1 MRQLGYIIFVGWLAV
16 AGHAQTT
23 AVEGK
28 AILKELIEINTT
40 NPGGSNTL
48 AAQAVAKRLLA
59 AGFDAKDVF
68 VGGPSDRKHNLVAR
82 LRGAASRKPILL
94 LGHLDVVEALRAD
107 WTTDPF
113 QFVEKD
119 GYFHGRGTQDMKS
132 DDAIMIASL
141 LRLKR
146 EGYRPGRDIILALTS
161 DEESGPFN
169 GVDWLLKNH
178 RGLID
183 AEYVLNTDAGGIV
196 TEKGKPHHLSVNAAE
211 KVYADFQFTVRNPG
225 GHSSLP
231 SPENA
236 IYRLSDAMGR
246 IARNPFPVELNPI
259 TRAYFERVAP
269 LETPERGADLKAVLR
284 NPPDAEA
291 LSRLSTDAGFNAAM
305 RTTCVAT
312 RLHAGHANNALPQTA
327 QAVVNCRI
335 LPGHS
340 PAEVYRDLV
349 KIINDPGVAIQ
360 FLDGGTGEPVEP
372 VPDTKA
378 VAPEAI
384 RDEFMAPLTA
394 LAARFWPNAP
404 IVPGQSTGASDSK
417 YTRMAG
423 IPSYGFSSMAVDRDD
438 VRAHGKVER
447 VRSSA
452 FNDGLE
458 FFYLFLKALTPP
470 PGAAAVA
477 VRPRAPK
484 EPIPAGQL
492 LRNGMPRI
500 PH

>member
-1 MRQLGYIIFVGWLAV
+1 MA
-16 AGHAQTT
+16 A
-23 AVEGK
+23 EGR
-28 AILKELIEINTT
+28 AILKELIGINTT
-40 NPGGSNTL
+40 NPAGSNTV

-59 AGFDAKDVF
+59 AGFDAKDVY
-68 VGGPSDRKHNLVAR
+68 VNGPGDRKHNLVVR
-82 LRGAASRKPILL
+82 LRGAAGRKPLLL
-94 LGHLDVVEALRAD
+94 LGHLDVVEALRSD

-113 QFVEKD
+113 QLVEKD
-119 GYFHGRGTQDMKS
+119 GYFYGRGTQDMKS
-132 DDAIMIASL
+132 DDAIMIATL

-146 EGYRPGRDIILALTS
+146 EGYQPGRDIILALTS

-169 GVDWLLKNH
+169 GADWLLKNH
-178 RGLID
+178 RDLVD
-183 AEYVLNTDAGGIV
+183 AEYVINTDAGGIV

-236 IYRLSDAMGR
+236 IYRLSDAVGR
-246 IARNPFPVELNPI
+246 LARNPFPVELNPI
-259 TRAYFERVAP
+259 TRAYFERIA
-269 LETPERGADLKAVLR
+269 LFETPERAADLKAALR
-284 NPPDAEA
+284 TPPDAGA
-291 LSRLSTDAGFNAAM
+291 IRRLSADVGFNAAM

-312 RLHAGHANNALPQTA
+312 RLNGGHANNALPQTA
-327 QAVVNCRI
+327 QAVINCRI

-340 PAEVYRDLV
+340 PAEVHRELLQV
-349 KIINDPGVAIQ
+349 INDPAVTIQ

-372 VPDTKA
+372 TPDTKA
-378 VAPEAI
+378 VAPENI
-384 RDEFMAPLTA
+384 REDFMAPLTA

-438 VRAHGKVER
+438 VRAHGKDER
-447 VRSSA
+447 VRVSA
-452 FNDGLE
+452 FDDGLE

-470 PGAAAVA
+470 PVAAAVA
-477 VRPRAPK
+477 VRPRLPRQRVAP
-484 EPIPAGQL
+484 EQL